1 MVSALDE
8 KQMKHW
14 ESLLD
19 RQDRGSNLES
29 ARRDIETAVFAG
41 LYDQVHSYTILIH
54 SSYTFRAQFLHK
66 SYIVLT

>member
-19 RQDRGSNLES
+19 RQNRGSNLES

-41 LYDQVHSYTILIH
+41 LYDQSILTQFLQSFYTVFT
-54 SSYTFRAQFLHK
+54 SSYTVFTQF
-66 SYIVLT
+66 